1 MGLEGN
7 NEPGDPL
14 CEQRL
19 CHDNGHS
26 HHHPPGVSLHP
37 HANAECHESSSN
49 PVQRFEEQIWRFE
62 EGKEAVG
69 EAPLQDASA
78 CSGRRGEKQ
87 EEDIVVVRVS
97 HRFLLR
103 N

>member
-26 HHHPPGVSLHP
+26 HHHPPGISLHP

-49 PVQRFEEQIWRFE
+49 PVQRFEEQIWRPE
-62 EGKEAVG
+62 EREEAVG
-69 EAPLQDASA
+69 ETSVQDVAA
-78 CSGRRGEKQ
+78 CRGGRCEEQ
-87 EEDIVVVRVS
+87 EEDLLAVRVC
-97 HRFLLR
+97 HRLLLR
-103 N
+103 D